1 MKDTGQVSP
10 LSEATDTSSLAKRSP
25 LSDRRMLR
33 VSLYKGLT
41 GRYTVTR
48 WHLSRARD
56 CLSPSKR
63 MTSRLEESDELSLQ
77 PR

>member
-1 MKDTGQVSP
+1 
-10 LSEATDTSSLAKRSP
+10 
-25 LSDRRMLR
+25 MLR
-33 VSLYKGLT
+33 VSLYNGLT
-41 GRYTVTR
+41 ARYAVTR

-56 CLSPSKR
+56 CLSPSER